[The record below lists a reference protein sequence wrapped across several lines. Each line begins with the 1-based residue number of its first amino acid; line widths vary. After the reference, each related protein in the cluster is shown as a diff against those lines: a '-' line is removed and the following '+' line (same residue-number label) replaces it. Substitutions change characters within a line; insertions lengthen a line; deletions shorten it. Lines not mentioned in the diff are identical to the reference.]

1 MPQTPA
7 KPVPVP
13 QHVSGPQ
20 SAAGMLD
27 GTAARH
33 SSGIGW
39 SRTPRIIAAVVVGLV
54 ALGGSSVAAVVTE
67 LRSRMEVSDVSGLVV
82 ASAAGAPKPKDPDD
96 PFNGVPVNI
105 LVMGTDYRDAANIAI
120 AGEDDGGGLRSDTT
134 FLVHI
139 SADRTWI
146 EVVSIPRDSMVS
158 IPACKLPGGG
168 TARARD
174 VNSFNGS
181 FGAVGNIT
189 GEGEDDLTYAAACT
203 ISTVMENTDVPV
215 TNHLVVKM
223 DGVIGVVDAIGGVEV
238 CLPEPVIEDPHYG
251 SLNLPAGKQNL
262 TGLQAI
268 GYLRIRHGQ
277 GIDERRADLA
287 RIERQQG
294 FVNNLLRQVLAAD
307 TLADPTKL
315 LPLATAALGSI
326 SPDPALGDPTK
337 LVGLAFSLKDLDRSR
352 IVFRTVPTVA
362 WPSNPNK
369 VIWTDD
375 ADEIWE
381 RLIVDQPPADLPP
394 LPSEPPPTPS
404 GAATPGAAAPGTTA
418 PAAPPAA
425 PAPSGTDAG
434 APAAGAPAA
443 PAAGAPAA
451 PAAPT
456 PEPSLPPGT
465 CE

>member
-39 SRTPRIIAAVVVGLV
+39 SRTPRIIAAVVVGMV
-54 ALGGSSVAAVVTE
+54 ALGGSSVAAVVAD
-67 LRSRMEVSDVSGLVV
+67 LRSQVEVSDVSGLVV
-82 ASAAGAPKPKDPDD
+82 GAAAGAPKPKDPND
-96 PFNGVPVNI
+96 PFKDMPVNI

-120 AGEDDGGGLRSDTT
+120 AGKDEGGGLRSDTT

-174 VNSFNGS
+174 LNMFNGA

-189 GEGEDDLTYAAACT
+189 GKGPEDLTYAAACT
-203 ISTVMENTDVPV
+203 LSTVVENTGLPLP
-215 TNHLVVKM
+215 NHLVIKM
-223 DGVIGVVDAIGGVEV
+223 DGVIGIVDALGGVQV
-238 CLPEPVIEDPHYG
+238 CLPEPIEEDRRYG
-251 SLNLPAGKQNL
+251 NLVLPAGPQTL
-262 TGLQAI
+262 G
-268 GYLRIRHGQ
+268 GYQSIQYVRARHGE
-277 GIDERRADLA
+277 GLGDGGDLG

-294 FVNNLLRQVLAAD
+294 FINAALRQALAGE
-307 TLADPTKL
+307 TLANPAKM
-315 LPLATAALGSI
+315 LPLAHAVLGSLSPDAALA
-326 SPDPALGDPTK
+326 DAANLT
-337 LVGLAFSLKDLDRSR
+337 GLAFSLRSIDKSR
-352 IVFRTVPTVA
+352 IVFRTVPNMP
-362 WPSNPNK
+362 WPQDRNR
-369 VIWTDD
+369 VIWTDE
-375 ADEIWE
+375 ADELWA
-381 RLIVDQPPADLPP
+381 RLAADQPPADLTP
-394 LPSEPPPTPS
+394 LPPPP
-404 GAATPGAAAPGTTA
+404 AATPAPGATDV
-418 PAAPPAA
+418 AAPPETA
-425 PAPSGTDAG
+425 PGGSAPGGTDAG
-434 APAAGAPAA
+434 ATAPA
-443 PAAGAPAA
+443 PAGPAAPAA